1 MRVLYCNCSTT
12 STVKITTLSFKNSEQ
27 KFKIFLSKKPQFDGT
42 YVLYILCRDCF
53 FKTKKIYFPVCKAT
67 IDEMLLAIAKVDP
80 KRRADVG
87 GYRMDSEGKS
97 VTRTVQYSKS
107 ETYLTELMENI
118 CM

>member
-1 MRVLYCNCSTT
+1 
-12 STVKITTLSFKNSEQ
+12 
-27 KFKIFLSKKPQFDGT
+27 
-42 YVLYILCRDCF
+42 
-53 FKTKKIYFPVCKAT
+53 
-67 IDEMLLAIAKVDP
+67 MLLAIAKVDP

-118 CM
+118 CMWNDDGRHLVAVYNW